1 MEVLLYL
8 KRKIEMNK
16 KRSSRDKLLDVTFD
30 EVYKYGYCG
39 AATANILKKA
49 GVPRGSMYHHFES
62 KKALVLA
69 MIDERLSPKV
79 REFFEFKPDV
89 EMDSF
94 RILEFI
100 LKKISKNKMLIKHGC
115 PLHRLMFEMGSL
127 DSDIAKACESEF
139 EYLRDKLV
147 NVLEEGIKKGE
158 IRDVSSHEFAEFFI
172 VSTWGMLSRTPNS
185 SSKEKF
191 LKESAIL
198 LELFK
203 P

>member
-1 MEVLLYL
+1 M
-8 KRKIEMNK
+8 K
-16 KRSSRDKLLDVTFD
+16 KEKTKSSRDKLLDVTFD

-79 REFFEFKPDV
+79 RDFFEFRSDV
-89 EMDSF
+89 EMDAF
-94 RILEFI
+94 RVLDFT

-127 DSDIAKACESEF
+127 DCDIAKACEGEF

-147 NVLEEGIKKGE
+147 DVLKEGMKKGE
-158 IRDVSSHEFAEFFI
+158 IKDGNCVDKAEFFI
-172 VSTWGMLSRTPNS
+172 VCSWGMLSKTPDS
-185 SSKEKF
+185 STKEKF
-191 LKESAIL
+191 LKESEIL